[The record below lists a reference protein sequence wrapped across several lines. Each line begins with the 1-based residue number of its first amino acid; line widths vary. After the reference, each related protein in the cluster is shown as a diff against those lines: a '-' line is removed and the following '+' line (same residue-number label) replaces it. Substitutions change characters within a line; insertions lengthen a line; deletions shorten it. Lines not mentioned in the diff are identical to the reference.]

1 MLNFYKYR
9 SFLFFY
15 NILIYICKNL
25 NIIMIKNIK
34 FTLLLIFTSIS
45 VSAQVGI
52 GNTSPQGT
60 LDISSTNDGLLIPR
74 VALTNTSTATIITP
88 TKSEL
93 VYNTATAG
101 DVTPGYY
108 YWETTPT
115 VASDRWI
122 RLVSATPSNDWS
134 ITGNTGTTAGTNYIG
149 TTDAQDLRFKTQAT
163 DRLNISNTTG
173 QLQSYYAGTSAAPAY
188 SWTSDPNTGV
198 FQSAADNLGLTTN
211 SVEGLRLRENSN
223 VTIGGTY
230 ASANAAPTN
239 GLRVEG
245 NSVIGKAS
253 GEDSRDVVSVHTSAT
268 AFQNITGYPNST
280 KKRGVSGYADDS
292 GIGVFGVAN
301 RTGYGVVGLTQPGT
315 ISSFVQT
322 GEGVLG
328 QADGA
333 TGVTTIPI
341 GVHGIIDETASGLT
355 TATSVLG
362 ENNNITR
369 GTGLAGGAYNSS
381 SKSLAGVYGNFA
393 TRSTPA
399 ATDAFQF
406 GVVGDI
412 LLLGVA
418 SQPDA
423 TGGVLGTNAAG
434 TFGILG
440 YTSKNGTN
448 VSVYGGGASSDI
460 NAGNNGRY
468 ATTPNNTIG
477 LGINGGFM
485 GGYIKGAQYGLVSK
499 GEEFGMY
506 VQGNTITN
514 QPIVQLTETANSQKT
529 ISYTATST
537 EVDVTTRGIGK
548 LTNGESY
555 ITFKD
560 AFKNL
565 VSNNETINVT
575 ITPTGET
582 NGVYVSR
589 VTKDGFFVKENL
601 KGTSNASF
609 NWTAIGT
616 RAGYENG
623 VEISE
628 TILSNDF
635 DKKMDGVMSN
645 DGGKEEGTPIH
656 FDGNKVKFERIPEGS
671 IKYNKKETP
680 KREK

>member
-1 MLNFYKYR
+1 
-9 SFLFFY
+9 
-15 NILIYICKNL
+15 
-25 NIIMIKNIK
+25 MIAK
-34 FTLLLIFTSIS
+34 FKATLLLIFTSIS
-45 VSAQVGI
+45 IYAQVGI
-52 GNTSPQGT
+52 GNTSPQGA
-60 LDISSTNDGLLIPR
+60 LDVSSTNEGLLIPR
-74 VALTNTSTATIITP
+74 VTLTNTSTATILTP

-115 VASDRWI
+115 VASDRWV
-122 RLVSATPSNDWS
+122 RLVSGTLSNDWS

-149 TTDAQDLRFKTQAT
+149 TTDAQDLRFKTQGT
-163 DRLNISNTTG
+163 DRLNISNTNG
-173 QLQSYYAGTSAAPAY
+173 QLQSYYSGAAGTPAF
-188 SWTSDPNTGV
+188 SWNTDPNTGI
-198 FQSAADNLGLTTN
+198 FRSAADNLGFTTN
-211 SVEGLRLRENSN
+211 GVEGIRLRENSN
-223 VTIGGTY
+223 VTIGTTY

-245 NSVIGKAS
+245 QTVIGKSS
-253 GEDSRDVVSVHTSAT
+253 GEDSRDKFSAHTST
-268 AFQNITGYPNST
+268 TSYNNVTGYPNET
-280 KKRGVSGYADDS
+280 AGRALSGYADTN
-292 GIGVFGVAN
+292 GMGVFGYSN
-301 RTGYGVVGLTQPGT
+301 RTGYGVVGLTQANT
-315 ISSFVQT
+315 LSSYIQT

-333 TGVTTIPI
+333 SGGPTIPI
-341 GVHGIIDETASGLT
+341 SVHGIIDETLAGTT

-362 ENNNITR
+362 ENNNITK

-381 SKSLAGVYGNFA
+381 SKALAGVYGNFA
-393 TRSTPA
+393 TRSSVD
-399 ATDAFQF
+399 DAFQF

-418 SQPDA
+418 SQPEA

-434 TFGILG
+434 DFGILG
-440 YTSKNGTN
+440 YKTKSGTN
-448 VSVYGGGASSDI
+448 ICVYGGGANDDI
-460 NAGNNGRY
+460 ASGNNGRNSNTET
-468 ATTPNNTIG
+468 ANNRIG

-485 GGYIKGAQYGLVSK
+485 GGYVKGSHYGLVSR

-514 QPIVQLTETANSQKT
+514 QPIVQLTETNNSQKT
-529 ISYTATST
+529 VSYTATST
-537 EVDVTTRGIGK
+537 DVDVTTRGVGQ

-555 ITFKD
+555 ITFKE

-565 VSNNETINVT
+565 VSNNETINIT

-582 NGVYVSR
+582 NGVYVGR
-589 VTKDGFFVKENL
+589 ITKDGFFVKENL

-623 VEISE
+623 VVISE
-628 TILSNDF
+628 TILAKDF
-635 DKKMDGVMSN
+635 DKNINSVMNN
-645 DGGKEEGTPIH
+645 DGGKEQGTPIH
-656 FDGNKVKFERIPEGS
+656 FDGNKVKFERIPEGI
-671 IKYNKKETP
+671 IKYNKKESP
-680 KREK
+680 KKKN

>member
-1 MLNFYKYR
+1 MV
-9 SFLFFY
+9 
-15 NILIYICKNL
+15 KNL
-25 NIIMIKNIK
+25 H
-34 FTLLLIFTSIS
+34 FTLLLVFISIS
-45 VSAQVGI
+45 IKAQVGI

-60 LDISSTNDGLLIPR
+60 LDVSSTNDGLLIPR
-74 VALTNTSTATIITP
+74 IALTNTTTATIVTP

-115 VASDRWI
+115 VASDRWV
-122 RLVSATPSNDWS
+122 RLISATPSNDWS

-149 TTDAQDLRFKTQAT
+149 TTDAQDLRFKTQGT
-163 DRLNISNTTG
+163 DRLNISNTNG
-173 QLQSYYAGTSAAPAY
+173 QLQSYYSGAAGTPAF
-188 SWTSDPNTGV
+188 SWNADPNTGV
-198 FQSAADNLGLTTN
+198 FRSAADNLGLTTN
-211 SVEGLRLRENSN
+211 GVEGLRMRENSN
-223 VTIGGTY
+223 VSIGATY
-230 ASANAAPTN
+230 ASTNAAPTN

-253 GEDSRDVVSVHTSAT
+253 GEDSRDKFSAHTST
-268 AFQNITGYPNST
+268 TSYNNVTGYPNET
-280 KKRGVSGYADDS
+280 AGRALSGYADTN
-292 GIGVFGVAN
+292 GMGVFGFAN
-301 RTGYGVVGLTQPGT
+301 RTGYGVVGLTQANT
-315 ISSFVQT
+315 LSSYIQT

-333 TGVTTIPI
+333 SGGPTIPI
-341 GVHGIIDETASGLT
+341 GVHGIIDETLAGTT
-355 TATSVLG
+355 TATPVLG
-362 ENNNITR
+362 ENNNITK

-381 SKSLAGVYGNFA
+381 SKALAGVYGNFA
-393 TRSTPA
+393 TRSTVD
-399 ATDAFQF
+399 DAFQF

-418 SQPDA
+418 SQPEA

-434 TFGILG
+434 DFGILG
-440 YTSKNGTN
+440 YKSKNGTN
-448 VSVYGGGASSDI
+448 YSVYGGNSAGSITGGA
-460 NAGNNGRY
+460 GRTS
-468 ATTPNNTIG
+468 ATTANNLIG

-485 GGYIKGAQYGLVSK
+485 GGYIQGSQYGLVSK

-537 EVDVTTRGIGK
+537 EVDVTTRGVGK
-548 LTNGESY
+548 LANGESY
-555 ITFKD
+555 ITFKE

-565 VSNNETINVT
+565 VSNNESINVT

-582 NGVYVSR
+582 NGVFVSR

-623 VEISE
+623 VKLSD
-628 TILSNDF
+628 TILANDF
-635 DKKMDGVMSN
+635 DKNINGVMNN
-645 DGGKEEGTPIH
+645 DGGKDEGTPIH
-656 FDGNKVKFERIPEGS
+656 FDGNKVKFERIPEGI

-680 KREK
+680 KRK